1 MLKVKLQYFG
11 HLMQRADSFEKTL
24 MLGKT
29 GGRRR
34 GQRMRWLDG
43 ITQWTWVWV
52 NSRSWW
58 RTGRPGVL
66 QSMGSQRVRH
76 DWARNWTELNL
87 VTAEIIIA
95 LRMPIRRRS
104 LDLGLQCAVHLYGFH
119 PCSRGH
125 YCCCDQA
132 VSAASASRG
141 EGRIAWS
148 HHGRSH
154 PWQGHVEE
162 PWQARR
168 IMAREITWI
177 CSSIYPK
184 PESVLLFCAFHQ
196 LFWH

>member
-1 MLKVKLQYFG
+1 MTEPHTDHITWAGQVWGEKKLAKMVCSG
-11 HLMQRADSFEKTL
+11 SLTPHL
-24 MLGKT
+24 
-29 GGRRR
+29 
-34 GQRMRWLDG
+34 
-43 ITQWTWVWV
+43 V
-52 NSRSWW
+52 NI
-58 RTGRPGVL
+58 
-66 QSMGSQRVRH
+66 
-76 DWARNWTELNL
+76 DY

-162 PWQARR
+162 PWRARW
-168 IMAREITWI
+168 IMAQGTPWI
-177 CSSIYPK
+177 CLSIYPK
-184 PESVLLFCAFHQ
+184 TRICLSYYFVPFTNSSDINRGLPPTTFL
-196 LFWH
+196 WKKST